1 MFLWY
6 TFLDLNQG
14 SIHMFELK
22 DIPLFSGLTD
32 RQLTELQTHL
42 HVKHYSKDNIVFY
55 EEEKS
60 EYLHILL
67 DGNVRLYKTTPSG
80 KEVYLHGMIAPSA
93 IALFPALERVA
104 FPATCGFLSEGTV
117 GLLPLEKFHKCLE
130 NLDFS
135 LAIIKAMSK
144 RMKLL
149 ENLLHK
155 ETIFSAEAKI
165 ADLISNNA
173 KIFQHLKN
181 NEIASMLNI
190 TPETLS
196 RILTK
201 MKNEKIITF
210 KEHVVMVLNKNKL
223 HDIITT
229 NRVK

>member
-1 MFLWY
+1 
-6 TFLDLNQG
+6 
-14 SIHMFELK
+14 MFELK
-22 DIPLFSGLTD
+22 DIPLFSGLSD
-32 RQLTELQTHL
+32 RQLTELQTHM
-42 HVKHYSKDNIVFY
+42 HVKHFSKDNIVFY

-60 EYLHILL
+60 EYLYILMK
-67 DGNVRLYKTTPSG
+67 GNVRLYKTTPSG
-80 KEVYLHGMIAPSA
+80 KEVYLHGMTAPTV

-104 FPATCGFLSEGTV
+104 FPATCGFISEGTV
-117 GLLPLEKFHKCLE
+117 GLLPLEEFHKCLE

-135 LAIIKAMSK
+135 LAIIKSMSK

-155 ETIFSAEAKI
+155 ETIFSSEAKI

-201 MKNEKIITF
+201 MKKEEIITIH
-210 KEHVVMVLNKNKL
+210 EHIVTILDQNALQN
-223 HDIITT
+223 IIENNTMKKSIS
-229 NRVK
+229 V